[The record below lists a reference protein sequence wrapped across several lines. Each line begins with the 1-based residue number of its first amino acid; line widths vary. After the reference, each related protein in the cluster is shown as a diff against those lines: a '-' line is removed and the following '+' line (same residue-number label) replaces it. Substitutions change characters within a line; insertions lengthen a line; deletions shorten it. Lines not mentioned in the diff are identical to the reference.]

1 MRTET
6 NGFKCSWYGSQKSFM
21 LVNVGKAIIYH
32 PYFDGVYGPVYIYI
46 HTPSKYSKFGDG
58 GSFCFTNIT
67 KSVFQHKLKCCK
79 CLSCSVARTRT
90 TSFQMLLASY
100 RWDLELRCL
109 AEVAVFPRGKT
120 FRQTREPSQTWQMW
134 DGKSRT
140 GHVFPKSF
148 GFHC

>member
-1 MRTET
+1 M
-6 NGFKCSWYGSQKSFM
+6 
-21 LVNVGKAIIYH
+21 
-32 PYFDGVYGPVYIYI
+32 VYTVRYIYIYI
-46 HTPSKYSKFGDG
+46 HHQ
-58 GSFCFTNIT
+58 NIVNLGMVDPFALLT
-67 KSVFQHKLKCCK
+67 LQSLFSAQAEVLLAS
-79 CLSCSVARTRT
+79 LSCSVGRTRI

-120 FRQTREPSQTWQMW
+120 LRQTRELLVNRRLLTYLPSQTWQMW